1 MRKELFPSKN
11 IGGVISVPGDKSI
24 THRAILLSVL
34 SEGEITV
41 KNYADNSDCRASIKA
56 VETLGVKVEIRGSEL
71 TLIPPDTLSLEDGT
85 VIDCGN
91 SATTARLLSGII
103 AGSNL
108 TATIGGDESLSRRP
122 MDRVISPLS
131 QMGAEVFSEDSHL
144 PVRIVGKTL
153 LPFQYDLPVP
163 SAQVKSAILLAG
175 LASRCSVTVR
185 EKVVTRDH
193 TERLLDDIGTGVDV
207 HEVKPVMI
215 ADPVD
220 PRKKRM
226 KMPESFRKEISLPS
240 QAKILGGTVTVP
252 GDISTAAF
260 FMAAAAISK
269 KTITVENVGLNPT
282 RTGILE
288 HLKACGCSVGIED
301 RQVVSGE
308 PRGTVKV
315 TGVEL
320 RPRKISGD
328 TIASIIDEIP
338 VIAIIAA
345 FTEGT
350 TIIRDASELRLK
362 ESNRL
367 ESVAA
372 NLELMGIKC
381 GLLEDGIVIE
391 GGRDLSGADFKSFGD
406 HRIAMAF
413 SIASLFLVGP
423 SSIDDASVVDISCP
437 DFYKILE
444 QVAS

>member
-24 THRAILLSVL
+24 THRAVLLSIL

-41 KNYADNSDCRASIKA
+41 KNYADNSDCRSS
-56 VETLGVKVEIRGSEL
+56 VEAAKKLGVKVDEGGSEL
-71 TLIPPDTLSLEDGT
+71 TLTPPDSLSIEDGA

-108 TATIGGDESLSRRP
+108 TATVGGDESLSKRP
-122 MDRVISPLS
+122 MDRVIGPLTE
-131 QMGAEVFSEDSHL
+131 MGAEFFSEDAHL

-153 LPFQYDLPVP
+153 LPFQYEIPVP

-193 TERLLDDIGTGVDV
+193 TERLFDAIGTGLDV
-207 HEVKPVMI
+207 REVKPVMV
-215 ADPVD
+215 ADAVD
-220 PRKKRM
+220 PRKKKM
-226 KMPESFRKEISLPS
+226 KMPEAFRKEISLPS
-240 QAKILGGTVTVP
+240 QAKILGGTVAVP

-269 KTITVENVGLNPT
+269 KTITIENVGLNPT

-288 HLKACGCSVGIED
+288 HLKTCGCSVTVED
-301 RQVVSGE
+301 RETISGE
-308 PRGTVKV
+308 PRGTVRV
-315 TGVEL
+315 TGGDL
-320 RPRKISGD
+320 RPRKISGE
-328 TIASIIDEIP
+328 TIASVIDEIP
-338 VIAIIAA
+338 IIAVMAA

-367 ESVAA
+367 ESIAA

-381 GLLEDGIVIE
+381 GVLEDGLVVE
-391 GGRDLSGADFKSFGD
+391 GGKELSGADFKSFGD

-413 SIASLFLVGP
+413 SIASLLLVGP

-437 DFYKILE
+437 GFYEILE
-444 QVAS
+444 QVTS